1 MKKLWLAMTA
11 LLVMLT
17 AGPVVGQEAFYPG
30 EGYVTPSDKANE
42 PFISHETRQNG
53 TSENVNVS
61 VVSQDFPNIVLNVT
75 VRDDEGN
82 PVTDLT
88 IDDFTVTEQAGPE
101 PAPVDETL
109 TCFEETR
116 PEGDIAFSLV
126 FDVSD
131 SMGLQNRLPDAKD
144 AAIDFLNTTLP
155 GDRGALVSFSGCN
168 QTEIVLPLTGVRE
181 DTDGNGTSDFVEAIQ
196 SLTTIDLTAVFD
208 GIAMGIDSI
217 SEASFPKGVIAFSD
231 GNTNADCEYTIN
243 ELIQK
248 AQEAGIP
255 VYTVGLEIEPNS
267 DMAQRLQE
275 IANETGGFYTPAPT
289 AADMAEIYQDIAQ
302 VIRSQYRLCYTT
314 HNPVQ
319 DGTTRTVRV
328 TTDGQ
333 TGTGAYTV
341 GQGPAPDNRPP
352 VIDHT
357 PVDTATEGTPIPL
370 SAQVTDPDGNLSQ
383 TILFYRTS
391 NPESPFPYTSIEMNL
406 AGDGNTF
413 QADIPAESVGLSG
426 VEYYI
431 EAGDTLDAESQT
443 GNPADPFF
451 IQVVPADQPPVADA
465 GPDMSVDEGAPVVL
479 DGAGSFNPNPEDTLT
494 YEWVQT
500 GGPAVVLS
508 DPTAP
513 QPTFTAPSVG
523 PEGAVLTFDL
533 TVGDGTGSSTDTVSV
548 TVNDTLAPVA
558 DFTWAPETPET
569 GETVSFMDL
578 SSAAA
583 APIVDRTWTFGELG
597 AGSGAAPV
605 FTFPD
610 SGAYTVELQ
619 VTDEDGSTG
628 TTVRTITVV
637 EPPCVEGDCGGGSGG
652 CFIDATRSE
661 AGLGLR
667 ERLLRIVHFYADI
680 HVGSAIGGDR

>member
-1 MKKLWLAMTA
+1 MKKSGLAMTA
-11 LLVMLT
+11 LIVILA
-17 AGPVVGQEAFYPG
+17 AGPVAGREAFYPG
-30 EGYVTPSDKANE
+30 EGYVAPSIKATE
-42 PFISHETRQNG
+42 PFFSHETRQNG

-82 PVTDLT
+82 PVTGLT
-88 IDDFTVTEQAGPE
+88 ADDFTVTEQAGPE

-155 GDRGALVSFSGCN
+155 GDQGALVSFSGCN
-168 QTEIVLPLTGVRE
+168 QTEMVLPLTGVRE
-181 DTDGNGTSDFVEAIQ
+181 DTDGNGATDFVEAIQ
-196 SLTTIDLTAVFD
+196 SLSTKDLTAVFD

-248 AQEAGIP
+248 AQEAGVP

-267 DMAQRLQE
+267 EMALRLQE
-275 IANETGGFYTPAPT
+275 IAEQTGGFYTPAPT
-289 AADMAEIYQDIAQ
+289 AADMAEIYQDIAE

-333 TGTGAYTV
+333 TGTGTYTV
-341 GQGPAPDNRPP
+341 GAGPAPENRPP

-357 PVDTATEGTPIPL
+357 PVDTATEDTPVSL

-383 TILFYRTS
+383 TMLFYRTS

-406 AGDGNTF
+406 AGNGNTF
-413 QADIPAESVGLSG
+413 QADIPAETVGLSG

-431 EAGDTLDAESQT
+431 EARDTLDAPSQA
-443 GNPADPFF
+443 GSAADPFF
-451 IQVVPADQPPVADA
+451 IQVISADQPPTADA
-465 GPDMSVDEGAPVVL
+465 GPDLSVNEGEIVTL
-479 DGAGSFNPNPEDTLT
+479 DGTGSSDPNPEETLA
-494 YEWVQT
+494 YEWAQT
-500 GGPAVVLS
+500 GGPTVVLS
-508 DPTAP
+508 EPTAP

-523 PEGAVLTFDL
+523 PEGATLTFEL
-533 TVGDGTGSSTDTVSV
+533 TVRDGTGSSTDSV
-548 TVNDTLAPVA
+548 AVLVNDVLAPVA
-558 DFTWAPETPET
+558 DFTWTPETPEA
-569 GETVSFMDL
+569 GQTVSFTDL
-578 SSAAA
+578 SSAAG

-597 AGSGAAPV
+597 AGAGAAPV
-605 FTFPD
+605 FHFPD

-628 TTVRTITVV
+628 TTVRTIRVV

-652 CFIDATRSE
+652 CFIDAARSE
-661 AGLGLR
+661 TEVGLR
-667 ERLLRIVHFYADI
+667 ERVLRIVHFYADI
-680 HVGSAIGGDR
+680 LSVRP

>member
-1 MKKLWLAMTA
+1 MKKLVSAMTA
-11 LLVMLT
+11 LIVMLA

-30 EGYVTPSDKANE
+30 EGYVTPSDKAAG
-42 PFISHETRQNG
+42 PFFSHETRQNG

-61 VVSQDFPNIVLNVT
+61 VVSQGFPNIVLNVT
-75 VRDDEGN
+75 VRGDDGN
-82 PVTDLT
+82 PVTGLT
-88 IDDFTVTEQAGPE
+88 ADDFTVTEQAGLE
-101 PAPVDETL
+101 PAPIGEAL

-168 QTEIVLPLTGVRE
+168 QTEMVLPLTGVRE
-181 DTDGNGTSDFVEAIQ
+181 NTDGNGATDFVEAIQ
-196 SLTTIDLTAVFD
+196 SLATKDLTAVFD

-231 GNTNADCEYTIN
+231 GNTNADCEYNIN

-248 AQEAGIP
+248 AQEAGVP

-267 DMAQRLQE
+267 EMAQRLQE
-275 IANETGGFYTPAPT
+275 IANETGGIYTPAPT
-289 AADMAEIYQDIAQ
+289 ATDMAEIYEDIAE

-314 HNPVQ
+314 HNPIQ

-328 TTDGQ
+328 TTDGL
-333 TGTGAYTV
+333 TGTGTYTV
-341 GQGPAPDNRPP
+341 GAGPAPENRLP

-357 PVDTATEGTPIPL
+357 PEATATQGRPIPL
-370 SAQVTDPDGNLSQ
+370 FAQVIDPDGNLSQ
-383 TILFYRTS
+383 TMLFYRTS
-391 NPESPFPYTSIEMNL
+391 NPESPFSYTPIEMNL
-406 AGDGNTF
+406 VGDGNTF
-413 QADIPAESVGLSG
+413 QADIPAEAVGLSG

-431 EAGDTLDAESQT
+431 EARDTLDAASQA
-443 GNPADPFF
+443 GSAAEPFF
-451 IQVVPADQPPVADA
+451 IQVIPADQPPAADA
-465 GPDMSVDEGAPVVL
+465 GPDMSVDEGQMVTL
-479 DGAGSFNPNPEDTLT
+479 DATGSSDPNPEDTLT
-494 YEWVQT
+494 YEWVQID
-500 GGPAVVLS
+500 GPAVVLS
-508 DPTAP
+508 DPSTA

-523 PEGAVLTFDL
+523 PEGAVLTFQL
-533 TVGDGTGSSTDTVSV
+533 TVGDGTSSTPDEVAV
-548 TVNDTLAPVA
+548 TVNDTLAPAA
-558 DFTWAPETPET
+558 DFTWTPETPEA
-569 GETVSFMDL
+569 GETVSFRDE

-597 AGSGAAPV
+597 AGTGTSPV
-605 FTFPD
+605 FTFPN

-652 CFIDATRSE
+652 CFIDTVRSE
-661 AGLGLR
+661 TEIGFR
-667 ERLLRIVHFYADI
+667 ERLFGIVHFYADI
-680 HVGSAIGGDR
+680 LSDRP